1 MLGATGV
8 VIVSLFG
15 YCSLTPNLCLRGP
28 RYRALPRDPLPI
40 GDTIRL
46 RAGGN
51 DILYECDL
59 GPPPVVRWRSTD
71 ERVLTV
77 DRHGL
82 VRAVGP
88 GTASV
93 VAWARLSR
101 AAHEL
106 TVVPRERR

>member
-1 MLGATGV
+1 MLGATAV
-8 VIVSLFG
+8 ASVSLFG

-28 RYRALPRDPLPI
+28 RFRALPRDPLVV

-59 GPPPVVRWRSTD
+59 GPPPGVTWRSSD
-71 ERVLTV
+71 DRVLTV

-93 VAWARLSR
+93 VARARLSR
-101 AAHEL
+101 EEHEL
-106 TVVPRERR
+106 TVVSRERP